1 MKKYFSPAVYLF
13 SIVLFLTSCTPFSV
27 ENVLTKY
34 SLKLIR
40 IEQPDEETASNESFF
55 TNLGI
60 KEALPSESSFL
71 HLYKNGVLSSLNTT
85 KYSTGKWNYSNKDSV
100 LTITDTVNTTAR
112 KITLKLLSLKNNN
125 FKFKVLTINKIK
137 PSGNYFLIYSQSTHY
152 QEGAKDLLSVKENSW
167 RLKPSKKETNEQI
180 KQRVIA
186 QLKYHVDYFDLTKSK
201 DQTYFETKILQSP
214 FNFYQH
220 ALGVPENYQ
229 LSPEWVKIFYDRQDA
244 EKAADILRKSISNV
258 EKLNDHERFT
268 DTYKE
273 IINKM
278 IDQLA
283 I

>member
-1 MKKYFSPAVYLF
+1 MKKYFSPAVCLF
-13 SIVLFLTSCTPFSV
+13 ITVLFLTSCTPASV
-27 ENVLTKY
+27 ENVLTQY

-60 KEALPSESSFL
+60 KESLPSESSFI
-71 HLYKNGVLSSLNTT
+71 HLYKNGALSSLNTT
-85 KYSTGKWNYSNKDSV
+85 KYSTGKWNYTNTDSV
-100 LTITDTVNTTAR
+100 LTITDTVNTTVR
-112 KITLKLLSLKNNN
+112 KITLKLTSLKNNN
-125 FKFKVLTINKIK
+125 FKFKVIAINKVK

-186 QLKYHVDYFDLTKSK
+186 QLKYHVDYFDLTNSK

-229 LSPEWVKIFYDRQDA
+229 LSQEWVKIFYDRQDA
-244 EKAADILRKSISNV
+244 EKAADILRKSIDNV
-258 EKLNDHERFT
+258 DKLNDHERFT